1 MKRVLMVSAAALMVG
16 FSAPAFADNDS
27 TVDQV
32 GIVNNA
38 TVGQSG
44 AANANLSTIRTN
56 GDNNATNVN
65 QFGSNATNT
74 STITQGSAGFSSY
87 DGSAAIIQAGSGV
100 NESEVTQIDHGNT
113 AQIDQG
119 NIYGGASSNTSI
131 LSQSGSAAG
140 LGNTATVN
148 QGGDGN
154 SNYSM
159 ITQSGSDNNVQTDQF
174 GGSNINSSTV
184 TQTGNSN
191 QSTTSQSGVGMTNTS
206 GITQT
211 GNGNVASV
219 TQQ

>member
-32 GIVNNA
+32 GDVNHA

-44 AANANLSTIRTN
+44 ATNANQSTISAN
-56 GDNNATNVN
+56 GNHNDANVS
-65 QFGSNATNT
+65 QSGSNATNT
-74 STITQGSAGFSSY
+74 STITQGSAGSSSY
-87 DGSAAIIQAGSGV
+87 YGSATIIQAGSGV
-100 NESEVTQIDHGNT
+100 NELEVTQIDHGNT
-113 AQIDQG
+113 AHIDQG
-119 NIYGGASSNTSI
+119 NMYDGNSTNTSI
-131 LSQSGSAAG
+131 LSQSGSAPG

-154 SNYSM
+154 RNYSM
-159 ITQSGSDNNVQTDQF
+159 ITQSGSENSVLTDQF

-191 QSTTSQSGVGMTNTS
+191 QSTTSQSGVGMANTS

-219 TQQ
+219 TQN